1 VEGVVQVLA
10 RRLALPGVQQL
21 TIVGDEVVHG
31 SAAALTAGLLEAED
45 ERQEAETTDA
55 VPVEIADADLLG
67 VGGGG
72 MPFREVIAD
81 GGWATAGVLFG
92 LNLVDE
98 FDRVALQ
105 ILAPDIQRTFGM
117 SDGALA
123 FVNGIGGLFLFAGA
137 IPLGMLADRRTRT
150 RIIAVSSTVW
160 SAFALLGGLTAN
172 TFQFAVTRAFNGIG
186 KGNEPAQRSLL
197 ADAYP
202 LEGRGRIFAFHG
214 LANNVG
220 TCIGPLLAGG
230 VAVLAGG
237 TEGWRWSL
245 VVLAVPCLV
254 LAAASAR
261 LREPE
266 RGRHERAATY
276 GPAADLAAADDVLPA
291 KVSISAAFERLKK
304 IKTFYFVMAAL
315 GALGFAIAGAPTI
328 FNLYLDD
335 RFALSALERGVTA
348 SVIALGSGVG
358 SVMGGRKADELY
370 RRGPQTILVLVGM
383 SLVVF
388 GLLYPVALFMPN
400 VVLLTAV
407 LLVAFGF
414 ISATTVASTTVVAA
428 IVPFTIRGLG
438 FALMN
443 LYLVLV
449 GGLAGGVLAGVLS
462 DRYGER
468 TALCLIVPASCIAA
482 GALVAHAGKY
492 VRSDIAMVAEELRE
506 EHENTR
512 RRTSGRAEDTPVL
525 QVRDLDFSYGLV
537 QVLFDVDLDVR
548 RGEVLALLGTNG
560 AGKSTL
566 LRAICGL
573 SPPDRGVVRLE
584 GRNITYMSAEDRVGL
599 GMVQV
604 PGGKANFPDL
614 SVYDN
619 LLAGCYSFVWYTDL
633 VAERITRALD
643 LFPRLAERL
652 EQPAGTLSGGEQQM
666 LAIAKALLL
675 EPRVLLIDELSLGLA
690 PVVVQD
696 LLGVV
701 ERLKADGVTIVL
713 VEQSVNVALSV
724 ADRAVFME
732 KGSVRFEGPAADLL
746 GRDDLVRAVFL
757 GTEGG

>member
-1 VEGVVQVLA
+1 M
-10 RRLALPGVQQL
+10 
-21 TIVGDEVVHG
+21 TITSDEVDDAG
-31 SAAALTAGLLEAED
+31 SIASAAALTAGLLEAED
-45 ERQEAETTDA
+45 ARQATATKVAEPAEIDDA
-55 VPVEIADADLLG
+55 ELIG
-67 VGGGG
+67 VGGSELS
-72 MPFREVIAD
+72 FREVMAA
-81 GGWATAGVLFG
+81 GGWSTALVLFG

-105 ILAPDIQRTFGM
+105 VLAPDIQATFGM

-137 IPLGMLADRRTRT
+137 IPLGMLADRSSRT
-150 RIIAVSSTVW
+150 RIVALSSLVW
-160 SAFALLGGLTAN
+160 SAFALIGGLTTSAV
-172 TFQFAVTRAFNGIG
+172 QFAAARCFNGLG

-197 ADAYP
+197 SDTYP
-202 LEGRGRIFAFHG
+202 LGGRGRVFAFHG

-220 TCIGPLLAGG
+220 TFIGPLLAGG
-230 VAVLAGG
+230 VAAIVGG

-245 VVLAVPCLV
+245 VVLALPCVALSIV
-254 LAAASAR
+254 ASR
-261 LREPE
+261 LKEPA
-266 RGRHERAATY
+266 RGRYERDAAL
-276 GPAADLAAADDVLPA
+276 GAGASSLPEA
-291 KVSISAAFERLKK
+291 SGDGDPRVSISAAFERLKK
-304 IKTFYFVMAAL
+304 IKTFYYLMAAL

-328 FNLYLDD
+328 FNLYLDE
-335 RFALSALERGVTA
+335 RFGMSPLGRGALA
-348 SVIALGSGVG
+348 SVLALGSGAG
-358 SVMGGRKADELY
+358 SVFGGRKADELY
-370 RRGPQTILVLVGM
+370 RRGPQTILVLVGA
-383 SLVVF
+383 SLAVF
-388 GLLYPVALFMPN
+388 GLLYPLALFMPN
-400 VVLLTAV
+400 VALLTAV

-428 IVPFTIRGLG
+428 IVPFKIRGLG

-449 GGLAGGVLAGVLS
+449 GGLAGGVLAGVFS

-468 TALCLIVPASCIAA
+468 VALCLIVPASCILS
-482 GALVAHAGKY
+482 GVLVAYAGRF
-492 VRSDIAMVAEELRE
+492 VRADIAMVAAELRE
-506 EHENTR
+506 EREDAER
-512 RRTSGRAEDTPVL
+512 RRSGAADATPIL
-525 QVRDLDFSYGLV
+525 QVRNLDFSYGLV
-537 QVLFDVDLDVR
+537 QVLFDVAVDVR

-566 LRAICGL
+566 LRAISGL
-573 SPPDRGVVRLE
+573 SLCDRGVIRLE
-584 GRNITYMSAEDRVGL
+584 GRNVTYTSAEDRVGL
-599 GMVQV
+599 GIVQV

-619 LLAGCYSFVWYTDL
+619 LVAGCYTFVWDTAR
-633 VAERITRALD
+633 VAERVRHVLD

-652 EQPAGTLSGGEQQM
+652 DQPAGTMSGGEQQM

-675 EPRVLLIDELSLGLA
+675 DPKVLLIDELSLGLA

-701 ERLKADGVTIVL
+701 ERLKSEGITIVI

-732 KGSVRFEGPAADLL
+732 KGSIRFEGSAEELM
-746 GRDDLVRAVFL
+746 GRDDLIRAVFL